1 MYASSGALQVGGRR
15 LLSDCTVVG
24 SVGVGGSIAILLL
37 IGFVLGGASSWLFF
51 WWRQR
56 RAVRIELE
64 YRQRYGD
71 FATNGLPDVNAMV
84 KAAHTPTIARGPGSE
99 LTPLG
104 SQPKAAPGMSDG
116 PLAMGAASSFKQQD
130 SLAQTYAHKEQ
141 HHSNPVAGSVA
152 RSSSGNPFS
161 GEVPSFNVRR
171 NDVCSLNNTPRS
183 SYNGPL
189 AGGAQPT
196 GLIAAGMF
204 AQATDPDSPRMGV
217 PVAPAQPNSTHPAD
231 DASGCTG
238 EEAQAAS
245 AEHSVQPGGESF
257 VVKIPAAGGGGSA
270 GGGAGGGG
278 GDYLAA
284 LHSTGTNPF
293 ETSALRQEDEE
304 QPLRGASAKAT
315 QKLEMLQQV
324 QDEEYGEEDLDPEW
338 ASLLADLDA
347 RLQAVGQ
354 PSLDT
359 RERAVAIRS
368 LIVAT
373 ASQSADV
380 ALNKAQHDIIAFRR
394 AHTLRKTAA

>member
-1 MYASSGALQVGGRR
+1 MMIQFTEL
-15 LLSDCTVVG
+15 
-24 SVGVGGSIAILLL
+24 
-37 IGFVLGGASSWLFF
+37 VLP
-51 WWRQR
+51 
-56 RAVRIELE
+56 V
-64 YRQRYGD
+64 
-71 FATNGLPDVNAMV
+71 PCM
-84 KAAHTPTIARGPGSE
+84 H
-99 LTPLG
+99 
-104 SQPKAAPGMSDG
+104 
-116 PLAMGAASSFKQQD
+116 PLA
-130 SLAQTYAHKEQ
+130 
-141 HHSNPVAGSVA
+141 
-152 RSSSGNPFS
+152 
-161 GEVPSFNVRR
+161 
-171 NDVCSLNNTPRS
+171 
-183 SYNGPL
+183 
-189 AGGAQPT
+189 

-324 QDEEYGEEDLDPEW
+324 PCWCGC
-338 ASLLADLDA
+338 
-347 RLQAVGQ
+347 
-354 PSLDT
+354 
-359 RERAVAIRS
+359 
-368 LIVAT
+368 
-373 ASQSADV
+373 
-380 ALNKAQHDIIAFRR
+380 
-394 AHTLRKTAA
+394 TAAWLHPDTGTSVCLR